1 MLAKKNDAIKT
12 EVAARVVIKPR
23 KALPFFSRH
32 PWVFQGAIDHIDG
45 EPAAGDSVALHTH
58 DGVFIA
64 WGLFN
69 PASNIGV
76 RLYSWDEAAPL
87 TDEFWRQRIDDAVG
101 LRRVLFPVFD
111 QKLACRLIY
120 SEADGL
126 SGLTVDRY
134 GDWLL
139 VQLTS
144 FAMAQRK
151 DVLLLRLRE
160 TLQPRGIWLRTEKG
174 IRAAEGLELADGL
187 LWGEVP
193 PRPIFIE
200 EHGVRYGVDVAEG
213 QKTGFFLDQRDNR
226 RRTAE
231 FVKGHR
237 VLDVCCYT
245 GGFSLNC
252 LVNGGAAAVVA
263 VDASEAAL
271 EQARSNAELNGVANR
286 LKIIKQDA
294 FKALEAFETRGE
306 TFDTVVLDPPKL
318 ARNRQGIDAALRGYY
333 SLNRFALG
341 LIRPGGFFVTC
352 SCSGHISHEMF
363 VDMLGQAALHANRRL
378 QLLEVRGSSADHPS
392 SVHCL
397 ETDYLKCYLGRVL

>member
-1 MLAKKNDAIKT
+1 MKT
-12 EVAARVVIKPR
+12 RNVPPVDSIARVVLQPR

-32 PWVFQGAIDHIDG
+32 PWVFQGAIDFIEG
-45 EPAAGDSVALHTH
+45 EPVAGDVVALYAS

-69 PASNIGV
+69 PKSNIAV
-76 RLYSWDEAAPL
+76 RLYSWDQAQPL
-87 TDEFWRQRIDDAVG
+87 TDDFWGQRIDDAVS
-101 LRRVLFPVFD
+101 LRRALFPVFD
-111 QKLACRLIY
+111 DKLACRLIY

-144 FAMAQRK
+144 FALAQRQ
-151 DVLLLRLRE
+151 DVILERLKE
-160 TLQPRGIWLRTEKG
+160 SLQPRGIWLRTEKG

-187 LWGEVP
+187 LWGETP
-193 PRPIFIE
+193 ARPILIE
-200 EHGVRYGVDVAEG
+200 ENGVRFGVDVAEG

-226 RRTAE
+226 RRCAE
-231 FVKGHR
+231 LVRGHR

-252 LVNGGAAAVVA
+252 LVNGGAAEVVA

-271 EQARSNAELNGVANR
+271 LQAQSNAELNGVSNR
-286 LKIIKQDA
+286 LKTVKQDA
-294 FKALEAFETRGE
+294 FKALEEFSARGE
-306 TFDTVVLDPPKL
+306 VFDTVILDPPKL

-333 SLNRFALG
+333 SLNRFSLG

-363 VDMLGQAALHANRRL
+363 ADMLGQAALHADRRL
-378 QLLEVRGSSADHPS
+378 QLLEVRGSAADHPTS
-392 SVHCL
+392 IHCL
-397 ETDYLKCYLGRVL
+397 ETDYLKCYFGRVL

>member
-1 MLAKKNDAIKT
+1 MLTQKNDT
-12 EVAARVVIKPR
+12 LLTDSVPRVVLQPR

-32 PWVFQGAIDHIDG
+32 PWVFRGAVSRITGD
-45 EPAAGDSVALHTH
+45 PAAGDIVRLHAH

-69 PASNIGV
+69 PNSNICV
-76 RLYSWDEAAPL
+76 RLYSWDESIPL
-87 TDEFWRQRIDDAVG
+87 TDEFWRTRIDEAIG
-101 LRRVLFPVFD
+101 LRKVLFPSPD
-111 QKLACRLIY
+111 SSSACRLIF

-144 FAMAQRK
+144 RALAQRQE
-151 DVLLLRLRE
+151 VLLTRLRE
-160 TLQPRGIWLRTEKG
+160 ALNPKGIWLRTEKG

-187 LWGEVP
+187 LWGEAP
-193 PRPIFIE
+193 PRPLFIE
-200 EHGVRYGVDVAEG
+200 EHGVRYGIDVAEG

-226 RRTAE
+226 RRIAD

-252 LVNGGAAAVVA
+252 LVNGGAAEVVA

-271 EQARSNAELNGVANR
+271 TQARANAELNGVGDC
-286 LKIIKQDA
+286 LQTVKQDA
-294 FKALEAFETRGE
+294 FKLLEEFEERGE
-306 TFDTVVLDPPKL
+306 VFDTIILDPPKL
-318 ARNRQGIDAALRGYY
+318 ARNRQGIEAALRGYY
-333 SLNRFALG
+333 SLNRFAMG

-352 SCSGHISHEMF
+352 SCSGQVTHEMF
-363 VDMLGQAALHANRRL
+363 ADMLGQAALHANRRL
-378 QLLEVRGSSADHPS
+378 QLIEVRGAAADHPAS
-392 SVHCL
+392 IHCL